1 MPLAILGPKRHSFEI
16 GLSQLALTVNRSFV
30 GILVGEHLNL
40 SITFAQHFE
49 PSSILG
55 WSIAIV
61 AALLASQMLP
71 YSFGAFTLT
80 FQAHPCSLH
89 WAAGFQF
96 DLAFAIVSDSLG
108 SLVLRLVAALGL
120 S

>member
-1 MPLAILGPKRHSFEI
+1 M
-16 GLSQLALTVNRSFV
+16 
-30 GILVGEHLNL
+30 
-40 SITFAQHFE
+40 
-49 PSSILG
+49 
-55 WSIAIV
+55 

-89 WAAGFQF
+89 WVARFQF
-96 DLAFAIVSDSLG
+96 DLAFATVSGSPD

-120 S
+120 SWVADHWQVAVVAAKAESIAIIRS